1 MRTIREKRMG
11 WVPTLLLITLLVITV
26 SSCATMQ
33 RTYHEYVM
41 KGSIVEASGSE
52 PYLCIGTKDGAT
64 VGQELSVYKIITT
77 TSNPKNPTFKREYTG
92 KVKIEEI
99 VDEHFAK
106 AKVISGTAEKNS
118 IVELSSP

>member
-1 MRTIREKRMG
+1 MRAFGEERGAWIVG
-11 WVPTLLLITLLVITV
+11 CLLTVLLSVAL

-33 RTYHEYVM
+33 SSYHQYVM
-41 KGSIVEASGSE
+41 KGSIVEAPGSDV
-52 PYLCIGTKDGAT
+52 YLCVGSKDGAT
-64 VGQELSVYKIITT
+64 VGQELSVYKIITDN
-77 TSNPKNPTFKREYTG
+77 SNPKRPAFRREYTG

-106 AKVISGTAEKNS
+106 AKIVSGAAEKNS